1 MPLARRR
8 TLAGV
13 AALGAAALIAGC
25 GGGGSDALSGDE
37 FRERADAIC
46 ADADERLDT
55 LTEPS
60 TGDEVLP
67 FLQAGLPIADEELQ
81 RLGELEAPDDLQATL
96 DEAQDLNQQRQD
108 LIQQAADR
116 IEGGEDP
123 QAVVGEVDPEL
134 ERLREEA
141 RAKARELGLTV
152 CGTDSAD
159 AGSTT
164 APEATAPDAGAATTA
179 PTAPQAGGEN
189 AGYVA
194 DVREAASAL
203 QGFGTVLQGTT
214 SLDDLRAKVPEAR
227 SQLDSFDAA
236 IAQLDGYTL
245 ENARLEAQRSGLAE
259 TGPRV
264 GSVLRRF
271 LDAAN
276 TGDTEAVQALVP
288 EVTKAITDFQE
299 AATTTP

>member
-1 MPLARRR
+1 MPLACRRS
-8 TLAGV
+8 LAGI

-25 GGGGSDALSGDE
+25 GGGGSDSLSADE

-46 ADADERLDT
+46 ADSDERLAT
-55 LTEPS
+55 LTEPT

-67 FLQAGLPIADEELQ
+67 FLRAGLPIADEEAERIS
-81 RLGELEAPDDLQATL
+81 RLEPPEELRDAL
-96 DEAQDLNQQRQD
+96 DEAQALNQERQD
-108 LIQQAADR
+108 VIEQAADR
-116 IEGGEDP
+116 IEGGEDAE
-123 QAVVGEVDPEL
+123 AVIDEVTPEI

-152 CGTDSAD
+152 CGIEDD

-164 APEATAPDAGAATTA
+164 APEASAPGTAPATTA
-179 PTAPQAGGEN
+179 PPAAG
-189 AGYVA
+189 ADDVYVA
-194 DVREAASAL
+194 DVREAAGAL
-203 QGFGTVLQGTT
+203 QGFGTLLQGTT
-214 SLDDLRAKVPEAR
+214 SLDDLRSKVPEAR

-245 ENARLEAQRSGLAE
+245 DNARLERQRSGLAE

-271 LDAAN
+271 LDAAG

-288 EVTKAITDFQE
+288 QVTEAITDFQQAVTE
-299 AATTTP
+299 NP

>member
-1 MPLARRR
+1 MPLAGRR

-25 GGGGSDALSGDE
+25 GGGGSDALGGDE

-67 FLQAGLPIADEELQ
+67 FLQAGLPIADDELQ